1 MKTDLSISD
10 YVIVLFIA
18 SVFCLGIYALAK
30 FMKSKD

>member
-1 MKTDLSISD
+1 MKTDLAISD

-18 SVFCLGIYALAK
+18 CIFGLGIYALIK

>member
-1 MKTDLSISD
+1 MKTDLTISD

-18 SVFCLGIYALAK
+18 SVFGLGIYALVK